1 MTARS
6 SSTATAFVAACLGV
20 ALFSVMD
27 AAMKWLVIEL
37 HVYNALLWRNLTGV
51 VLSGV
56 IYALSRPVLPS
67 RAAMRIHIWRGAVS
81 AVMALLFFWSLAYL
95 GLAEAIALSFIA
107 PLIALYLAAVLLGE
121 RIGRSAII
129 ASILGLAGVTVIMAG
144 KFGSGHYP
152 PNALIGAFAVFGS
165 AILFAYNLILARQ
178 QAQIARPAEITFF
191 QIVTVSIIFGCAAP
205 WHAVLPS
212 AAHWPTIIG
221 ASMLAIVSLLLLSW
235 AYARAE
241 AQILIPVE
249 YTAFIWAALLGWQLF
264 DEELSWSVLAGT
276 VLIVS
281 GCLIAARARPQPLQV
296 EEAFA

>member
-107 PLIALYLAAVLLGE
+107 PLIALYLAAVL
-121 RIGRSAII
+121 RVSRSSWRANSGLAII
-129 ASILGLAGVTVIMAG
+129 
-144 KFGSGHYP
+144 
-152 PNALIGAFAVFGS
+152 
-165 AILFAYNLILARQ
+165 
-178 QAQIARPAEITFF
+178 RP
-191 QIVTVSIIFGCAAP
+191 
-205 WHAVLPS
+205 
-212 AAHWPTIIG
+212 
-221 ASMLAIVSLLLLSW
+221 M
-235 AYARAE
+235 R
-241 AQILIPVE
+241 
-249 YTAFIWAALLGWQLF
+249 
-264 DEELSWSVLAGT
+264 
-276 VLIVS
+276 
-281 GCLIAARARPQPLQV
+281 
-296 EEAFA
+296 